1 MATSARGPFRYDGKR
16 VVVTGAA
23 SGMGAA
29 TVAMLA
35 DAGAEIHAL
44 DIAPVDGPASQRY
57 ETDCGD
63 AASIDSTLERVGAPI
78 HCLFNVAG
86 VPQTHASDR
95 VFSVNFLGLRQV
107 TERVLDGLM
116 PEGGAIAH
124 VASKAG
130 SGWRNHL
137 PAILDVLATP
147 DLPTGAAWAAANLE
161 AQGDPYF
168 FSKECVVVYTLR
180 RAYELLDRGIRMNCL
195 SPGPIDSPMMPRFRE
210 ALGSARL
217 DWTAAQVGRMG
228 LPDEMAGPLVFLNS
242 DEASYVNGLDLV
254 ADGGFTG
261 AMDLGLLDLSTLPST

>member
-1 MATSARGPFRYDGKR
+1 MVEQGPFRYDGKR

-35 DAGAEIHAL
+35 AAGAEIHAL
-44 DIAPVDGPASQRY
+44 DVAPVSGPATATY

-63 AASIDSTLERVGAPI
+63 PASIDATLDRVGTPV

-86 VPQTHASDR
+86 VPQTHAAER
-95 VFSVNFLGLRQV
+95 VFGVNFLGLRHV
-107 TERVLDGLM
+107 TERVLDGM
-116 PEGGAIAH
+116 MGEGGAIAH

-137 PAILDVLATP
+137 APILEVLATP
-147 DLPTGAAWAAANLE
+147 DLAAGATWASSNLTE
-161 AQGDPYF
+161 LGDPYF
-168 FSKECVVVYTLR
+168 FSKECVVVYTMK
-180 RAYELLDRGIRMNCL
+180 RAHELLDRGIRVNCL
-195 SPGPIDSPMMPRFRE
+195 SPGPIDSPMMPKFRE
-210 ALGSARL
+210 ALGSALL

-228 LPDEMAGPLVFLNS
+228 RPDEMAGPLVFLNS
-242 DEASYVNGLDLV
+242 DEASYVNGLDLM

-261 AMDLGLLDLSTLPST
+261 AMELGLVDLSTLPTG